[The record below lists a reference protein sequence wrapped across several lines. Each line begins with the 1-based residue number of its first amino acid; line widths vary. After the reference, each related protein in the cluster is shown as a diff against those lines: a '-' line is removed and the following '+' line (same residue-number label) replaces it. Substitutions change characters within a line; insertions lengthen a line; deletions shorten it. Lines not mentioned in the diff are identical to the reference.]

1 MSTPNDSWKSPELR
15 AAEAQVD
22 ARLGEAQQLAARLQ
36 SQQLPPLPPLDT
48 AAIAEQVERAASERD
63 APAELKAL
71 KRKVDAGD
79 FSWDDVVGGRAA
91 ADPDVQQMQ
100 QANMAKMRQA
110 FQMLS
115 EGMTADEIMDAQR
128 RPRGGDDDD
137 EGPSDFRED
146 AW

>member
-1 MSTPNDSWKSPELR
+1 MSTPDDSWKTPEIR

-36 SQQLPPLPPLDT
+36 AQQLPPLPPLDT
-48 AAIAEQVERAASERD
+48 AAIARQVEEAAGQRD

-71 KRKVDAGD
+71 KRKVDAGE
-79 FSWDDVVGGRAA
+79 FSWDDVVSGRAA
-91 ADPDVQQMQ
+91 SDPDVQQMQ
-100 QANMAKMRQA
+100 QANMAKMQQA

-115 EGMTADEIMDAQR
+115 EGMTADEIMEAQR
-128 RPRGGDDDD
+128 QPRRGDDDD
-137 EGPSDFRED
+137 DGPSDFRED